1 LLTYKSQNKKT
12 GDNKMRKTSF
22 TLVVLAF
29 SLILSIQIFGQSHR
43 DIAVVGHNL
52 NNNGVLAN
60 AVPNS
65 FFNGFFGANT
75 TFQVFTATPP
85 QSWLKNKLNGVQQV
99 GCNAVLN
106 IVNVPGVIDFNIFNG
121 AELLFNGAG
130 NFNVVCGGTV
140 LTGTFSR
147 AILHVTNGSHS
158 ASITLFNDSV
168 TYLAP
173 TNLITNA
180 VGNFAFNN
188 GSLSI
193 GIITDSPVI
202 INPAAGS
209 ISEFRAYS
217 DIVFGA
223 RKI

>member
-1 LLTYKSQNKKT
+1 
-12 GDNKMRKTSF
+12 MRKTSF

-29 SLILSIQIFGQSHR
+29 SLILSVQIFGQHR

-65 FFNGFFGANT
+65 TFNGFFGANT
-75 TFQVFTATPP
+75 TFQVFTAAPP

-99 GCNAVLN
+99 GCNATLN
-106 IVNVPGVIDFNIFNG
+106 IINVPGVIDFNIFNG
-121 AELLFNGAG
+121 AELLFNGVG

-140 LTGTFSR
+140 LTGTFNR

-202 INPAAGS
+202 VTPPTAAVPSGS
-209 ISEFRAYS
+209 ISQFRAYS